1 MVITKGTIG
10 YCSGVKRALKMVE
23 EAAGRYGKVNVL
35 GDLVHN
41 RTVVDALSTKNITK
55 IESIDQIDAP
65 IVATTAHGTTPKIL
79 EKISIRGAKPL
90 DTTCPQV
97 RKVQDLIDSLDDYF
111 VVIFSDGMVYPHPEV
126 ESYLGHLKNGTSVFH
141 FDMLNKIPNS
151 ADKIAVVSQTTVPE
165 DNYHSF
171 IGSISLHRKEVRIFN
186 TICPE
191 VIKRQKEVKSMAET
205 MDSILIVGSIQSNNT
220 NSLREISMFINPNT
234 QLIEDKTQ
242 IIKDKSGSGI
252 SVPGRHMD
260 LGTKIGIA
268 AGASTPPD
276 VILEVERR
284 LRNG

>member
-10 YCSGVKRALKMVE
+10 YCSGVKRALEMVE

-90 DTTCPQV
+90 DTTCPRV
-97 RKVQDLIDSLDDYF
+97 KKIQDLIASLDNYF

-151 ADKIAVVSQTTVPE
+151 ADKVAVVSQTTVPE

-205 MDSILIVGSIQSNNT
+205 MDSILIVGDISSNNT
-220 NSLREISMFINPNT
+220 NSLLEISMFINPN
-234 QLIEDKTQ
+234 IWRIDDE
-242 IIKDKSGSGI
+242 SGI
-252 SVPGRHMD
+252 PKHMD

-268 AGASTPPD
+268 AGTSTPPE
-276 VILEVERR
+276 VILEIERR

>member
-1 MVITKGTIG
+1 MIITKGTIG
-10 YCSGVKRALKMVE
+10 YCSGVKWALEMVE

-65 IVATTAHGTTPKIL
+65 IVATTTHGTTPKIL
-79 EKISIRGAKPL
+79 EEISARGAKPL
-90 DTTCPQV
+90 DTTCPRV
-97 RKVQDLIDSLDDYF
+97 KKIQDLIASLDDYF

-151 ADKIAVVSQTTVPE
+151 ADKVAVVSQTTVPE

-205 MDSILIVGSIQSNNT
+205 MDSILIVGDISSNNT
-220 NSLREISMFINPNT
+220 NSLLEISMFINPN
-234 QLIEDKTQ
+234 IWRIDDE
-242 IIKDKSGSGI
+242 SGI
-252 SVPGRHMD
+252 PKHMD

-268 AGASTPPD
+268 AGTSTPPE
-276 VILEVERR
+276 VILEIERR